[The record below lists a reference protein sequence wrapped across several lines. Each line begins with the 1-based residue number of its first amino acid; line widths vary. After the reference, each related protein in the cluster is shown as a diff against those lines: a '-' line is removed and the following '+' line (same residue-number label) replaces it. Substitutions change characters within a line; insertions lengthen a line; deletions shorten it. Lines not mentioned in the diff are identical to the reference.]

1 MRSFDSPVSDYGMT
15 PNLNSWAIRGEAG
28 MFKSLNRVTK
38 DEVSPNC
45 FSLEGDNKRM
55 QSWAVSSAL
64 QMDLKSA
71 SQERISKKTL
81 NPNSSNFGKERRQ
94 EACSWWESR
103 HVCPPCFYQLSNV
116 TNKQTTKYMYRKT
129 ISKYA
134 ASEWDVH

>member
-15 PNLNSWAIRGEAG
+15 QNSWAFRGEVG
-28 MFKSLNRVTK
+28 MFKSLSRVTK

-64 QMDLKSA
+64 QMNLKSA
-71 SQERISKKTL
+71 SQERISK
-81 NPNSSNFGKERRQ
+81 RRQ

-134 ASEWDVH
+134 ASERDVH